1 MYSAGRAGAFGGAL
15 PGSAAVCIELVELSR
30 LARGI
35 VLGDWIGRTAAWG
48 VMALRAISE
57 VGRIAVGRGL
67 KTMHVASA

>member
-35 VLGDWIGRTAAWG
+35 VLGDWIEAA
-48 VMALRAISE
+48 VVYSAVTLRAIS
-57 VGRIAVGRGL
+57 VDGRIAVDRGL